1 MADTIR
7 RVAVLTAGTDGPGMN
22 AAIRAVVRKSLEY
35 GWSVLG
41 VRNGYDGLL
50 RGEFEPLDSRSVSQR
65 IDKGGTFLGTSAGE
79 AFPGPRDVREVLRN
93 LNEEGVDAIVTIGGP
108 SCARGAHALSQAGFA
123 AVLVPATIENDLW
136 GTDQAIGVDTA
147 VNTAMDAIDRIKD
160 AASAQQ
166 QAFVIEM
173 VGKNSGYLTLL
184 AGIVGGAEITCIPET
199 TESLEQ
205 IAGEVADSY
214 VRGKEHCIIV
224 VSECARPDA
233 HAIHTYLAEHQAET
247 GFEANLTVLGHIQR
261 GGSPMARDRYLAT
274 LLGAAAV
281 DALAEGKEGV
291 MAGLNAKGPIL
302 VPLADVV
309 TQQKGTDEGLLE
321 LAAILAA

>member
-22 AAIRAVVRKSLEY
+22 AAIRAVVRKSLEH
-35 GWSVLG
+35 GWSVMG

-50 RGEFEPLDSRSVSQR
+50 RGDFEPLDSRSVSQR

-79 AFPGPRDVREVLRN
+79 AFPGPRDVREALRN
-93 LNEEGVDAIVTIGGP
+93 LNEDSVDALVAIGGP
-108 SCARGAHALSQAGFA
+108 SCARGAHALSQAGY
-123 AVLVPATIENDLW
+123 AVALVPATIENDLW

-173 VGKNSGYLTLL
+173 VGKHSGYLALL
-184 AGIVGGAEITCIPET
+184 AGIVGGAEITCIPENT
-199 TESLEQ
+199 NSLEQ
-205 IAGEVADSY
+205 ITQEVADSY

-224 VSECARPDA
+224 VSEGAHPNA
-233 HAIHTYLAEHQAET
+233 HAIQSHLADHQAET
-247 GFEANLTVLGHIQR
+247 GFEANLTMLGHIQR
-261 GGSPMARDRYLAT
+261 GGSPMAKDRYLAT

-281 DALAEGKEGV
+281 EALAEGKDGIMV
-291 MAGLNAKGPIL
+291 GLDAKGPIL
-302 VPLADVV
+302 VPLTDVV
-309 TQQKGTDEGLLE
+309 SHQKEIDQGYLE

>member
-1 MADTIR
+1 MPDTIR

-41 VRNGYDGLL
+41 VRNGYEGLL
-50 RGEFEPLDSRSVSQR
+50 RGDFVPLDSRSVSQR

-79 AFPGPRDVREVLRN
+79 AFPGPRDVRKALRN
-93 LNEEGVDAIVTIGGP
+93 LNEESVDALVTIGGP

-123 AVLVPATIENDLW
+123 VALVPATIENDLW

-199 TESLEQ
+199 TQTLEE
-205 IAGEVADSY
+205 IAREVADSY

-224 VSECARPDA
+224 VSEGADPDA
-233 HAIHTYLAEHQAET
+233 HAILAHLAEHQAET
-247 GFEANLTVLGHIQR
+247 GFEANLTMLGHIQR

-281 DALAEGKEGV
+281 EALADGQEGM
-291 MAGLNAKGPIL
+291 MAGLNAKGSIL
-302 VPLADVV
+302 VPLTDVV
-309 TQQKGTDEGLLE
+309 SHQREIDQAYLA
-321 LAAILAA
+321 LAAMLAA